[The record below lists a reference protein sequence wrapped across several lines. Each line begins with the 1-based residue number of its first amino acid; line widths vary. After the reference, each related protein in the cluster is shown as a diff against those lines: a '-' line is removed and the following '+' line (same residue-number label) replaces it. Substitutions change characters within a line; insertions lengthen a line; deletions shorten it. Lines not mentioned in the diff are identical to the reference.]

1 MNGEGSYLL
10 SLIQS
15 IFVDH
20 QLCIQNDGELFRNTK
35 GAIGAV
41 GLKSSGITL

>member
-1 MNGEGSYLL
+1 MERVVIF
-10 SLIQS
+10 SLIQN

-20 QLCIQNDGELFRNTK
+20 QLCIQHDGELFRNTK
-35 GAIGAV
+35 GAVGAV